1 MNFGWAP
8 EWNLAFMLRV
18 EEVLGFSLA
27 SQLGQSNITDEISW
41 RNQSGFDGENA
52 SKKKRRR
59 RKEEEEK
66 DGTDIQLDQVIR
78 MRGRNQLNS
87 NEMN

>member
-52 SKKKRRR
+52 SKKK
-59 RKEEEEK
+59 KEEEEK
-66 DGTDIQLDQVIR
+66 KKKKKMGQIF
-78 MRGRNQLNS
+78 NS
-87 NEMN
+87 IKLSG

>member
-52 SKKKRRR
+52 SKKKKKKKKRRR
-59 RKEEEEK
+59 RKRWDRYSTRSSYQDEGKESVELE
-66 DGTDIQLDQVIR
+66 
-78 MRGRNQLNS
+78 
-87 NEMN
+87 